1 MTKDPK
7 NSNRFDALLKAM
19 TKGEAPSAR
28 KKPLDGQASDAEH
41 DAYCSDTQTH
51 QGISEDASH

>member
-1 MTKDPK
+1 MPR
-7 NSNRFDALLKAM
+7 SSEQRFDDLLKAM

-28 KKPLDGQASDAEH
+28 KKPSDGQASDAER

-51 QGISEDASH
+51 QDISEDASR